1 MHIVFLL
8 HQSSDGA
15 SHGDDIIV
23 RMRREHYH
31 SLWIRFCA
39 LRTGTVVD
47 IGFSS
52 RPSRDGVLQFVKH
65 LDVHQTSLSVKLFHE
80 MSQTILHI
88 VLCREFQQRFL
99 HLSAQFNHL
108 TPQLMI
114 RHRNVSC

>member
-52 RPSRDGVLQFVKH
+52 RPSRDGMLQVIED
-65 LDVHQTSLSVKLFHE
+65 LDVDIIGRAVEGDQFTQAVVVL
-80 MSQTILHI
+80 IL
-88 VLCREFQQRFL
+88 VGEF
-99 HLSAQFNHL
+99 
-108 TPQLMI
+108 
-114 RHRNVSC
+114 